1 MIQCDS
7 LVKIYEMEQHKV
19 MALEGLDL
27 TIEDGGNDGNYR
39 QIRQWKVHIAEYHR
53 RTGNTHSRNPYGRW
67 KRLICLYGKGAGP
80 VPP

>member
-27 TIEDGGNDGNYR
+27 TM
-39 QIRQWKVHIAEYHR
+39 
-53 RTGNTHSRNPYGRW
+53 
-67 KRLICLYGKGAGP
+67 GK
-80 VPP
+80 

>member
-27 TIEDGGNDGNYR
+27 TIEDGEMMAIIGKSGSGKSTLLNIIGGLESPITESVW
-39 QIRQWKVHIAEYHR
+39 QK
-53 RTGNTHSRNPYGRW
+53 GHSAVGGLSGR
-67 KRLICLYGKGAGP
+67 
-80 VPP
+80 